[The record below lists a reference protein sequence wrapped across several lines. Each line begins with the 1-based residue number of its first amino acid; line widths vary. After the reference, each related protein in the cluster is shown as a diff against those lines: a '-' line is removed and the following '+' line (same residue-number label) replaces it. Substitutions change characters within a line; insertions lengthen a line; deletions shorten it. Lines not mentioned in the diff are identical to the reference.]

1 MTQPSHSFRRVHPRR
16 QRRLWRANPR
26 SRKAAAVAELAVVLP
41 ILMIM
46 VFGTLE
52 ICERLL
58 LRQSAAVA
66 AYETARMSARRTMT
80 AERATARG
88 LEILESRRIEG
99 GNININ
105 PSDLSEIKT
114 GEQIRVTVLVPI
126 NNNTLMQYVLP
137 SSGNIR
143 VRAFMVR
150 E

>member
-1 MTQPSHSFRRVHPRR
+1 MTNPSSSFRPKRLFR
-16 QRRLWRANPR
+16 QRQFCRATRR
-26 SRKAAAVAELAVVLP
+26 SRKGAAVAELAVVLP

-88 LEILESRRIEG
+88 LEILESRRING
-99 GNININ
+99 GTININ
-105 PSDLSEIKT
+105 PSDLSEIST

-126 NNNTLMQYVLP
+126 NNNTLMKYVLP
-137 SSGNIR
+137 SSGNVR